1 MGVRIA
7 NNNGDGLGA
16 LFPFLIF
23 ILIGLFRFVL
33 SKKQEKKSNRRP
45 TPPPQTR
52 APDLEPIPPRRS
64 ELYQEEPLQ
73 RVSPPSPAESSKRE
87 FYPTSSSKIEEK
99 RMDEHY
105 FRKEK
110 GKSRIQNLVQSAGG
124 KRRVILLT
132 EIIRKEHTSNF

>member
-1 MGVRIA
+1 MGGTIA

-33 SKKQEKKSNRRP
+33 SKKQEKKPSRPP
-45 TPPPQTR
+45 TPPTQRR
-52 APDLEPIPPRRS
+52 APELETPSPRRS
-64 ELYQEEPLQ
+64 ELYQEKPVQ
-73 RVSPPSPAESSKRE
+73 RVCPPSPAESSKRE
-87 FYPTSSSKIEEK
+87 FYSPSLSKIEEK

-105 FRKEK
+105 SHKER

-124 KRRVILLT
+124 KRKMILLT
-132 EIIRKEHTSNF
+132 EIIRKDHTSNF